1 MFKRTIYGMM
11 PLIIAI
17 MIIGAITA
25 CEEPKDS
32 AKPEP
37 EPEHVH
43 QWGAWTVTTAANCTT
58 KGVETRTCA
67 LDATHIDTRD
77 IEINSTA
84 HNWGEWVG
92 TVTCTEAGTGT
103 RVCAYNGAHTETR
116 NDLQPLSGTTTNG

>member
-1 MFKRTIYGMM
+1 MLNKNKI
-11 PLIIAI
+11 PIAVIIVILALAF
-17 MIIGAITA
+17 MA
-25 CEEPKDS
+25 CEDP
-32 AKPEP
+32 AKS

-77 IEINSTA
+77 IEIDSTA